1 MFSYAYGYCTSIYE
15 EPSEKL
21 PKYKFK
27 KWEEYYTKAVDCIE
41 EHYPSKNR
49 QWCHD
54 QLNRALDNTEFHNL
68 ADVVSED
75 KYDDVKCQII
85 DEILADVFGIYAQLQ
100 EEIRFLIFGD
110 NNDCCDR
117 SLMSRFYDKIDLPS
131 GDLSPD
137 QSLEFDKIADDLSR
151 WFARHLTQNNGKIKE
166 SK

>member
-1 MFSYAYGYCTSIYE
+1 M
-15 EPSEKL
+15 
-21 PKYKFK
+21 
-27 KWEEYYTKAVDCIE
+27 
-41 EHYPSKNR
+41 NR

-54 QLNRALDNTEFHNL
+54 QLNRSLDNTEFHHM
-68 ADVVSED
+68 DDE
-75 KYDDVKCQII
+75 DVKCTMI
-85 DEILADVFGIYAQLQ
+85 DLILLNDFEINTLLQ
-100 EEIRFLIFGD
+100 EEIRLMIFGD

-151 WFARHLTQNNGKIKE
+151 WYARHLTQNGGKIKG

>member
-1 MFSYAYGYCTSIYE
+1 MQNEDKKVMDQYATGEIKAV
-15 EPSEKL
+15 EPSEEL
-21 PKYKFK
+21 PKYMFS
-27 KWEEYYTKAVDCIE
+27 KWEDYYNKAVDLIMDK
-41 EHYPSKNR
+41 YSQRNR

-54 QLNRALDNTEFHNL
+54 QLNRSLDNTEFHHM
-68 ADVVSED
+68 DDE
-75 KYDDVKCQII
+75 DVKCTMI
-85 DEILADVFGIYAQLQ
+85 DLILLNDFEINTLLQ
-100 EEIRFLIFGD
+100 EEIRLLIFGE

-151 WFARHLTQNNGKIKE
+151 WYARHLTQNGGRIKE